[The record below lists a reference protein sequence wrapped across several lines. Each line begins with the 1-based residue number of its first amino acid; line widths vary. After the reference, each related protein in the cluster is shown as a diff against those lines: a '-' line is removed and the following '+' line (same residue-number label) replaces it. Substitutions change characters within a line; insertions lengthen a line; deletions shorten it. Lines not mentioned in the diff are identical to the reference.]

1 MIKYGA
7 TIAAL
12 VTYTSAVTYN
22 TSDPYATLDNVKS
35 FAIDHYIDAIE
46 KDVKGR
52 YGYDAEGNKI
62 RGRDK
67 KRIPPPPP
75 GGKGKGK
82 GKQMRQQAKDKP
94 KSPSSEKSKSKS
106 KSKNKQ
112 RLRPGKTVY
121 ASCSIYN
128 PADKESTVSGEI
140 NFVQEPGMAT
150 KVTGS
155 LSGLS
160 EGKHG
165 IHVQQWGDVRGGC
178 DSVGKLFLPVKKD
191 RELFR
196 QDKKAYMHTMSEID
210 EVHAD
215 VDGNATLD

>member
-1 MIKYGA
+1 MPEPPK
-7 TIAAL
+7 TIPE
-12 VTYTSAVTYN
+12 T
-22 TSDPYATLDNVKS
+22 
-35 FAIDHYIDAIE
+35 
-46 KDVKGR
+46 
-52 YGYDAEGNKI
+52 
-62 RGRDK
+62 
-67 KRIPPPPP
+67 
-75 GGKGKGK
+75 
-82 GKQMRQQAKDKP
+82 P
-94 KSPSSEKSKSKS
+94 KTEYEPEPA
-106 KSKNKQ
+106 KQ
-112 RLRPGKTVY
+112 RLRPRKTVY

-128 PADKESTVSGEI
+128 PADKQSTVSGEI